1 MYDIIYQIIS
11 HAWDS
16 SYSNSEQQYIYFTC
30 CALILVLTAVFIDM
44 VVRIFFRF
52 TGIR

>member
-1 MYDIIYQIIS
+1 MYDIIYQIINHS
-11 HAWDS
+11 WATQD
-16 SYSNSEQQYIYFTC
+16 NMQQYIVFTC

>member
-1 MYDIIYQIIS
+1 MYQIIEQIIS
-11 HAWDS
+11 HVWDT

-44 VVRIFFRF
+44 VVRILFRF

>member
-1 MYDIIYQIIS
+1 MYQIIEQIIS
-11 HAWDS
+11 HAWETQ
-16 SYSNSEQQYIYFTC
+16 NSAQQYIYYTC

-44 VVRIFFRF
+44 VVRILFRF

>member
-1 MYDIIYQIIS
+1 MYEIIESIIDHTWS
-11 HAWDS
+11 TNDS
-16 SYSNSEQQYIYFTC
+16 MQSYVTYTC
-30 CALILVLTAVFIDM
+30 CALIIVLTAVFIDM